1 MVNSEKLGSLAN
13 YCAYMCV
20 RACVCVCVCVCEH
33 LYKTRKEETKELSH
47 LLNLKKKVISS

>member
-13 YCAYMCV
+13 YCAYVCV
-20 RACVCVCVCVCEH
+20 LACVCVCVCEH

-47 LLNLKKKVISS
+47 LLN